1 MKVTKIL
8 ALLLTIALA
17 AGLMLPAVAVA
28 PPLPYRNPNNC
39 RPGNLCAHS
48 PIIILPGINQSQ
60 TFLYVDGQRTGIG
73 GGTVFPDISAASPWT
88 FASLA
93 GSLPATLLLQRDVG
107 FHRSLNRLASEIF
120 EPQRIGL
127 DGRPANDLRTE
138 IIGRVS
144 DMDDAQRHFAINVS
158 VPAHGVLDIVGEDH
172 VFFYA
177 FNLVGCIWE
186 NASGLAEYI
195 DYVLEKTGHDRVSLV
210 NVSLGG
216 TVFAAYIEA
225 YGHDKLDQVV
235 NVVSCINGTS
245 MFADLFAMD
254 VDQDPAFL
262 YHEWLPVL
270 MDEIRIAQG
279 WDASLGHVV
288 SLLARTM
295 PNDVFHGIFRYIWTA
310 VLDTVMINCTQ
321 FWAMIP
327 AARYPEL
334 AERYLSGPEHAV
346 IRERTDRF
354 HQAQLNIN
362 DNLLAAQRAGVH
374 INNVAAGGLYFGEQD
389 YGYFQAVATR
399 GDINSDGIID
409 LCLASMGATAA
420 PPGQRLPASHVP
432 RRPGYMSP
440 CGSIDASTAV
450 LPDNTWIFLN
460 QHHEVGRND
469 AVLNLVAAFFENPGM
484 DIHTDPERFP
494 QFNPGMNTNDLR
506 RWSLGYAQRLVDSG
520 EMSAANEAALRA
532 AIREGYAVRALTV
545 GDAARARAVTAEIS
559 DMLVYYGVRGE
570 PFQQSRL
577 QENVETALR
586 SLSFAALNLYG
597 NRGYSE
603 VFVLRAWVEA
613 YRRWQAG
620 ELHTARPLA

>member
-1 MKVTKIL
+1 MKPTKIL
-8 ALLLTIALA
+8 SLLLCLALV
-17 AGLMLPAVAVA
+17 AGLVLPAAAA
-28 PPLPYRNPNNC
+28 PPAPYRNHNNC
-39 RPGNLCAHS
+39 TPGNPCDHS

-60 TFLYVDGQRTGIG
+60 TFLYVDGQRTNIG
-73 GGTVFPDISAASPWT
+73 GGTVFPDMSAISPRT
-88 FASLA
+88 IASLA
-93 GSLPATLLLQRDVG
+93 GSLPLTLALQRDMG
-107 FHRSLNRLASEIF
+107 FHRSLYNFTAEIF
-120 EPQRIGL
+120 QPQRIGL
-127 DGRPANDLRTE
+127 DGRPVNDLRTE
-138 IIGRVS
+138 IIGRVN

-158 VPAHGVLDIVGEDH
+158 VPAHSVIDIVGEDH

-177 FNLVGCIWE
+177 FNLVGCIWK

-195 DYVLEKTGHDRVSLV
+195 DYVREKTGHDRVSLV

-235 NVVSCINGTS
+235 NVVSSINGTS

-262 YHEWLPVL
+262 YHHWLPVL
-270 MDEIRIAQG
+270 MEEISVAQG
-279 WDASLGHVV
+279 WDASIGHAV
-288 SLLARTM
+288 SLLARTL
-295 PNDVFHGIFRYIWTA
+295 PNDVFHGIFRYAWTA
-310 VLDTVMINCTQ
+310 ILDTVMINCTQ

-354 HQAQLNIN
+354 HQAQLNLN
-362 DNLLAAQRAGVH
+362 DNVLAAHRAGVR
-374 INNVAAGGLYFGEQD
+374 INNVAAGGLYFGELD
-389 YGYFQAVATR
+389 YGYFQAVNTR

-409 LCLASMGATAA
+409 LYLASMGATAA
-420 PPGQRLPASHVP
+420 PPSQRLPAGHVP
-432 RRPGYMSP
+432 RRPGYLSP

-484 DIHTDPERFP
+484 NIHTDPARFP

-506 RWSLGYAQRLVDSG
+506 RWSLNYAQQLVDSG
-520 EMSAANEAALRA
+520 EMNAQNEAALRA
-532 AIREGYAVRALTV
+532 AIREGNAVRALTV
-545 GDAARARAVTAEIS
+545 GDAARAQAVTAEIN
-559 DMLVYYGVRGE
+559 DMLIYYGVRGE

-577 QENVETALR
+577 QESVEIALR
-586 SLSFAALNLYG
+586 SLSFATLNLYG
-597 NRGYSE
+597 NQGYSE
-603 VFVLRAWVEA
+603 VLLLRAWLDA

-620 ELHTARPLA
+620 ELHTVRPLA